1 MNRIIVF
8 LFVALIIISSCREN
22 IDKKVDKKSCAEAFA
37 EAYGLVRWFYPG
49 DMPEGFDWNKFALY
63 GIREVLKCEN
73 EKELKMTLD
82 GLFGPVAPGVEFSD
96 SDEYGR
102 WELVTPEDTSGMYQI
117 AWQHCGVDLGPES
130 NWYVS
135 KRTGRAMQT
144 DNSSKTAV
152 ELALVPGLPY
162 DRIKVSADIRNHN
175 PESLRIYFKTAF
187 NTGMNYYTSVCRDGK
202 PENAVA
208 QDSAWHSCVRRF
220 GAASAGAVESAG
232 SGSGTVDA
240 GGRIVVFVDGK
251 GSFSIKN
258 VTLHLPDGN
267 KFKYRP
273 EDLKAWSKYNGVY
286 DYSVDGGTVTVSTRD
301 RLFEDRSSFGDM
313 AVRKLADGLYIHVPL
328 ALYGTDESTF
338 PAYDDVAARELI
350 RKAERAGELRDD
362 VTMCADI
369 AVAWNAM
376 KYFHPYLSDLDLDWD
391 AALSEYMGKTVERT
405 VYDPGLLR
413 RMLALL
419 DDAHIAVTC
428 PSELADTEYL
438 PLRVRR
444 IGDEIVVVHSEDNRL
459 KAGDVIV
466 SVNGRP
472 AISSWRECENEISGS
487 PQYKSVRAETLWL
500 RSFGHGK
507 DALLS
512 VEDGNGT
519 REVEVTLIDRTEFI
533 TGAGSALFGRESGW
547 INDSTLYINT
557 SRSDM
562 DCIRTLLRDRTAG
575 QKVIVDNRYGSR
587 TVAMHLLAELISG
600 NVRPP
605 REDIVKIP
613 QVYIPETPV
622 IQNAAEN
629 VSVPVPDR
637 NLIFLANASNISHF
651 EDAYDY
657 MRYIGAGIII
667 GSPTG
672 GCTGRINTVR
682 LPSGT
687 FFTFTGTKVF
697 SHLGRQGTFYAKGIK
712 PDVHV
717 EETVEDIRNGNDKIL
732 KCACPE
738 NRPAARSHYGIRK
751 TTVVRKCPGLQNEAN
766 IF

>member
-1 MNRIIVF
+1 MNRGINILCII
-8 LFVALIIISSCREN
+8 FVLITSCSRSGDKN
-22 IDKKVDKKSCAEAFA
+22 IDKASCAEAFA

-49 DMPEGFDWNKFALY
+49 DMPEGFDWNEFALY
-63 GIREVLKCEN
+63 GMREVLECEN
-73 EKELKMTLD
+73 EKELEMTLD
-82 GLFGPVAPGVEFSD
+82 GLFAPVAPGVEFSD
-96 SDEYGR
+96 SDEYRG
-102 WELVTPEDTSGMYQI
+102 WESITPEDTSGMYQT

-152 ELALVPGLPY
+152 ELALLPGLPY
-162 DRIKVSADIRNHN
+162 DRMKVSADIRNHN

-187 NTGMNYYTSVCRDGK
+187 NTGMDYYTSVCRDCK

-220 GAASAGAVESAG
+220 GAASAGGGDSAG
-232 SGSGTVDA
+232 SGSGMVDA

-267 KFKYRP
+267 KFRYRP

-286 DYSVDGGTVTVSTRD
+286 DYSVEGETVTVSTRD
-301 RLFEDRSSFGDM
+301 RLFGDCSSFGDV

-338 PAYDDVAARELI
+338 PAYDSAAARELM
-350 RKAERAGELRDD
+350 RKAEAAGAGELRGD

-376 KYFHPYLSDLDLDWD
+376 RYFHPYLSDLDLDW
-391 AALSEYMGKTVERT
+391 AAVLSGYMGKAVERA

-512 VEDGNGT
+512 IEDGNGT

-562 DCIRTLLRDRTAG
+562 DRIRTLLRDRTAG

-587 TVAMHLLAELISG
+587 TVAMHLLSELIGG

-605 REDIVKIP
+605 REDIVTIP
-613 QVYIPETPV
+613 QVYLPEAPA
-622 IQNAAEN
+622 IQDAAEDIP
-629 VSVPVPDR
+629 VPAPDR

-657 MRYIGAGIII
+657 MRYIGAGIIV

-672 GCTGRINTVR
+672 GCTGRINTLR

-687 FFTFTGTKVF
+687 FFTFTGTKVL
-697 SHLGRQGTFYAKGIK
+697 SHLGRQGMFYAKGIK

-732 KCACPE
+732 KKALSL
-738 NRPAARSHYGIRK
+738 NSINY
-751 TTVVRKCPGLQNEAN
+751 
-766 IF
+766 